1 MSERDDL
8 TEQAFH
14 APVIV
19 PPAEHA
25 LYKREVL
32 GEWAAEEVPDERAE

>member
-14 APVIV
+14 APIIV
-19 PPAEHA
+19 SSRP
-25 LYKREVL
+25 RE
-32 GEWAAEEVPDERAE
+32 ASDDRAE

>member
-14 APVIV
+14 APVIA
-19 PPAEHA
+19 PRHAPQEPAVE
-25 LYKREVL
+25 
-32 GEWAAEEVPDERAE
+32 GDGS